1 MPNNRESA
9 NMQNQSDLFRIM
21 LNDDG
26 ITREIENV
34 ETTDEGEARR

>member
-1 MPNNRESA
+1 
-9 NMQNQSDLFRIM
+9 MQNQSDLFRIM